1 MSFEEQLN
9 ELRAKIDKRLEL
21 FFRKIR
27 AKNDFISFNYNNINR
42 YITGGGKRLRPAAM
56 VMAYKG
62 FGGKEEEIYDA
73 ALSVELLHNS
83 TLIHDDIMD
92 EDESRRGKDSVH
104 KAMRDYFLK
113 NSKELNYNGPLF
125 NKASSRFAASSA
137 ICDGNLLYSLGSLFL
152 LNSNFD
158 LMLVN
163 KAMKA
168 YSNAYRIVNQGQL
181 LDIFFELKE
190 TQEKDYLN
198 MIEQKTGNLFK
209 ASAEIGAILANASNE
224 QTERLAKY
232 AMNAAL
238 AFQLQDDIMDIS
250 SEMGKGHKL
259 GSDLMKGK
267 KTLLVI
273 KALEKASKRQRETL
287 LKALGNGNANEEQ
300 IKDAINIIKATGA
313 LDYVKFLA
321 NTKIMEAKENLK
333 RIGLNKESLE
343 FFGGFADF
351 MLERKV

>member
-1 MSFEEQLN
+1 MNFEGQLN
-9 ELRAKIDKRLEL
+9 ELKANIDKRLEL

-27 AKNDFISFNYNNINR
+27 AKNDFISFNYNNISR
-42 YITGGGKRLRPAAM
+42 HIIGGGKRLRPAAL

-62 FGGKEEEIYDA
+62 YGGNNEEIYDA
-73 ALSVELLHNS
+73 ALSVEFLHNS

-113 NSKELNYNGPLF
+113 NSKEADYNGPLF
-125 NKASSRFAASSA
+125 NKASSRFAVSSA

-181 LDIFFELKE
+181 VDCFFELKE
-190 TQEKDYLN
+190 AKETDYIN

-209 ASAEIGAILANASNE
+209 ASAEIGAVLADANNE

-259 GSDLMKGK
+259 GSDLIKGK

-273 KALEKASKRQRETL
+273 KALEKASKRQRENL
-287 LKALGNGNANEEQ
+287 LKALGNGNANEEE
-300 IKDAINIIKATGA
+300 IKGAIYVIKATGA

-321 NTKIMEAKENLK
+321 NTKIMEAKEHLK
-333 RIGLNKESLE
+333 GAGLNKESLG

-351 MLERKV
+351 MLERKL